1 MPPSRTLPVGG
12 YHAPTPRRR
21 GQRPL
26 DLRGVAFEGVGG
38 GPDQEDL
45 LEEVLRSPYFHEDP
59 GVLWRLLWCPPQVV
73 RRLWEVLDQMN
84 RYPGVD
90 AGDFAITVRTR
101 ERGGV

>member
-1 MPPSRTLPVGG
+1 MILSDSLGELLAGLT
-12 YHAPTPRRR
+12 
-21 GQRPL
+21 
-26 DLRGVAFEGVGG
+26 
-38 GPDQEDL
+38 PDQEDL

-90 AGDFAITVRTR
+90 AGEFEITVWLK
-101 ERGGV
+101 G